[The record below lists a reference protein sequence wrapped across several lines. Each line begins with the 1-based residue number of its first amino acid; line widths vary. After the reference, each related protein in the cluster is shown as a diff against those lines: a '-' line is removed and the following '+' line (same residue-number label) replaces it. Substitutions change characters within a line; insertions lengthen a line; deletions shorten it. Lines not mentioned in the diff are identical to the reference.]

1 MTVTIRVRLNP
12 ADGDEYVIYADT
24 DDDRQR
30 WIGQRSGGRWTGWEY
45 GARVAHWP
53 EFELAI
59 PDRADPDPECPGS
72 P

>member
-1 MTVTIRVRLNP
+1 MDRL
-12 ADGDEYVIYADT
+12 
-24 DDDRQR
+24 
-30 WIGQRSGGRWTGWEY
+30 EY